1 MSLAGS
7 RALKNSQLTPRARN
21 ESHVLPGQDSRPVV
35 LLTFALKSE
44 ARVFLRRIRA
54 QALNNSLYL
63 GRTRDVP
70 VAIFLIGI
78 GAPQAG
84 DLAVILRNYRP
95 KLVISSGFAGAVAFE
110 HDAGAFVLATNFT
123 DLARGRLTQ
132 LSSHFDA
139 EGPFRQVQ
147 SVLGP
152 AAKAELGS
160 SGVQAID
167 MESETVARTCREQ
180 GIPVL
185 TARMISDAADEGI
198 PEIFLGKGLS
208 GPSEAVAAA
217 RFAFRMLRLTSV
229 LADRLCELLA
239 ALHSETHL
247 ANDRD
252 RSNERSATDAPM
264 RQRTANDL

>member
-1 MSLAGS
+1 MS
-7 RALKNSQLTPRARN
+7 
-21 ESHVLPGQDSRPVV
+21 LPGQDNRPVV

-44 ARVFLRRIRA
+44 ARVFLRRARA
-54 QALNNSLYL
+54 QALNNSFYL
-63 GRTRDVP
+63 GRVGNIP
-70 VAIFLIGI
+70 VAIFLVGI
-78 GAPQAG
+78 GAPRAG
-84 DLAVILRNYRP
+84 DLAVILGNYRP
-95 KLVISSGFAGAVAFE
+95 KLVIGSGFAGAVASE

-123 DLARGRLTQ
+123 DLARERLPQ

-139 EGPFRQVQ
+139 EGPFKQVQ

-198 PEIFLGKGLS
+198 PEIFLGKRLS

-217 RFAFRMLRLTSV
+217 RFAFRMLRLTSA
-229 LADRLCELLA
+229 LADRLCELLT
-239 ALHSETHL
+239 ALHSEI
-247 ANDRD
+247 
-252 RSNERSATDAPM
+252 RSAGARDGE
-264 RQRTANDL
+264 